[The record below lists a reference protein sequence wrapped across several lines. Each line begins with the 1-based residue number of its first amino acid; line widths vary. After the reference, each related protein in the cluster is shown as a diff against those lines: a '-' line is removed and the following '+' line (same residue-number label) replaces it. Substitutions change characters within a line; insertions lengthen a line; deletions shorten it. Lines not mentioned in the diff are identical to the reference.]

1 MKDVY
6 YAAGEYRQ
14 SLLPALASNV
24 KPDRTDMDLL
34 FGCLLEWGLPLSMPH
49 RSEEVEGCRV
59 HTWNEGDLI
68 ACFAEDVP
76 DSVVREIARRRPL
89 RAVFRDAGFR
99 DSPSR
104 INAVELFKALAP
116 TARLKVL

>member
-1 MKDVY
+1 MGVSFDE
-6 YAAGEYRQ
+6 ACEQEAHERGQAQQGRGETEE
-14 SLLPALASNV
+14 
-24 KPDRTDMDLL
+24 DD
-34 FGCLLEWGLPLSMPH
+34 G
-49 RSEEVEGCRV
+49 EEVEGCRV

-116 TARLKVL
+116 NARLKVL